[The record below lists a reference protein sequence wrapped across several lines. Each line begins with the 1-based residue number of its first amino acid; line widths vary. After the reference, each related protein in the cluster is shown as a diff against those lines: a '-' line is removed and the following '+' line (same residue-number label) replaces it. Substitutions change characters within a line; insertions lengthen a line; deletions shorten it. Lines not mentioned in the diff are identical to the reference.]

1 MGSSV
6 IGALRVNLGMD
17 TAQFE
22 AGARKAKA
30 EAGGLAGALGG
41 FTKSFGAVASGAAV
55 GTAAVAAFA
64 YGMKQAAE
72 AAQYADD
79 ISAQA
84 NKLGVSAEYLQAFN
98 HAAEA
103 SDVPAETARE
113 ALSGLTSAIGAL
125 QTKVGDGK
133 IRKAMEALGIPQSQI
148 DSMRTAQD
156 ALPILADKIAQLG
169 TVTEQTA
176 FAKKFGIEALLPLLK
191 QGSAGIQGLMDD
203 AKNLGLVLSE
213 DVVQHLADMN
223 ERLRVAD
230 ERARAAGRGLGA
242 SLTPM
247 LVAAKEKMVDLV
259 KWLDR
264 AIAGF
269 NKLSD
274 RSSDTLNS
282 QIEQSKGWVD
292 FYESKGNTRAA
303 DKERARLSELQEA
316 LRNNNRAA
324 MRKRTAS
331 RGDGPAE
338 AAAVGD
344 YSSGGSGSG
353 GGSSRSSGS
362 REETQ
367 AELFAQAQ
375 GANARARERQAEEKA
390 QAAFNKTIID
400 PKTLQETVTESAA
413 IGLGKAFDQ
422 SREDIRADFQYA
434 FEGGLWAAVRGGG
447 KGVLQYLGDL
457 FTRSMVE
464 GASKAA
470 SSIFSR
476 ATAGGGGGGGLFS
489 TILSAAASAFGIG
502 ANANGTSNWRGG
514 LTWVGE
520 RGKELV
526 NLPGGTQITPNHA
539 LGEGGGVRT
548 IRIVTEASPYF
559 DTRVEEVAGPMAMR
573 AAVAGA
579 QSGSQM
585 AEERLA
591 RRGRQRFA

>member
-1 MGSSV
+1 MASSV

-41 FTKSFGAVASGAAV
+41 FTKSFGSVASGAAV

-148 DSMRTAQD
+148 DSMRNAQD

-316 LRNNNRAA
+316 LRNNNRAS
-324 MRKRTAS
+324 MRKKTAG

-344 YSSGGSGSG
+344 YSSGGSG
-353 GGSSRSSGS
+353 RSSGS
-362 REETQ
+362 REETR

-390 QAAFNKTIID
+390 QAAFNKTVID
-400 PKTLQETVTESAA
+400 PKALQDTVTESAA

-434 FEGGLWAAVRGGG
+434 MEGGLYAAINGGG
-447 KGVLQYLGDL
+447 KGLMQYLADQ
-457 FTRSMVE
+457 FKRSMVE
-464 GASKAA
+464 SLAEGLSNVFSKMMANGKGTGP
-470 SSIFSR
+470 FS
-476 ATAGGGGGGGLFS
+476 A
-489 TILSAAASAFGIG
+489 ILSAAASAFGIG

-539 LGEGGGVRT
+539 LGEGGGMRT

-591 RRGRQRFA
+591 RRGRQRFV

>member
-1 MGSSV
+1 MASSV

-30 EAGGLAGALGG
+30 EASGLAGALGG
-41 FTKSFGAVASGAAV
+41 FTKSFGAMASGAAV
-55 GTAAVAAFA
+55 GTVAVAAFT
-64 YGMKQAAE
+64 YGMKQAAA

-84 NKLGVSAEYLQAFN
+84 YKLGVSAEYLQAFN

-113 ALSGLTSAIGAL
+113 ALAGLTSAIGAL

-133 IRKAMEALGIPQSQI
+133 IRKAMEALGIPQAQI
-148 DSMRTAQD
+148 DSMRSAQD

-191 QGSAGIQGLMDD
+191 QGSAGIQGLMDN

-213 DVVQHLADMN
+213 DVVQHMADMN
-223 ERLRVAD
+223 ERLRVVD
-230 ERARAAGRGLGA
+230 QRAKMAGLGLGA
-242 SLTPM
+242 SFTPA
-247 LVAAKEKMVDLV
+247 LVAMKEAAIDGVRWLDSMIDRLNKLNDRTDATLEKQIGEKKEKLRQQV
-259 KWLDR
+259 
-264 AIAGF
+264 IHGAGD
-269 NKLSD
+269 S
-274 RSSDTLNS
+274 
-282 QIEQSKGWVD
+282 GM
-292 FYESKGNTRAA
+292 A
-303 DKERARLSELQEA
+303 DYLRGEISNLEEAR
-316 LRNNNRAA
+316 RNNNRAN
-324 MRKRTAS
+324 MRKKTAQGS
-331 RGDGPAE
+331 GVTSGSPA
-338 AAAVGD
+338 AGN
-344 YSSGGSGSG
+344 YGGGGSG
-353 GGSSRSSGS
+353 GGSSKGRGTP
-362 REETQ
+362 EETQ

-375 GANARARERQAEEKA
+375 IANDRAREKLASD
-390 QAAFNKTIID
+390 AFQKTIID
-400 PKTLQETVTESAA
+400 PKTLQDTVTESAA

-434 FEGGLWAAVRGGG
+434 MEGGLYAAINGGG
-447 KGVLQYLGDL
+447 KGLMQYLADQ
-457 FTRSMVE
+457 FKRSMVE
-464 GASKAA
+464 SLAESLSNVMSKMLANGKGTGPFGA
-470 SSIFSR
+470 
-476 ATAGGGGGGGLFS
+476 
-489 TILSAAASAFGIG
+489 ILSAAAGAFGIG

-526 NLPGGTQITPNHA
+526 NLPGGSQVIPNHA
-539 LGEGGGVRT
+539 LGDGGGVRT

-559 DTRVEEVAGPMAMR
+559 DTRVEEVAGPMAVR